1 MWHTVDL
8 SGMPK
13 KEDFK
18 SLCTGWMSPDGSF
31 FPTEY
36 MEHLGVAD
44 EIWKEYFR
52 ETPPNDVE
60 QQLLKKQ
67 FVCIRCVTFM
77 EHGFLFDFDR
87 HLTQD
92 QITAIKPVV
101 EDSWDRLI
109 ASSRNDLEDEFSM
122 T

>member
-1 MWHTVDL
+1 ML
-8 SGMPK
+8 K

-18 SLCTGWMSPDGSF
+18 NLNTGWLSPDGDF
-31 FPTEY
+31 FPAGY

-44 EIWKEYFR
+44 DIWKEYFG
-52 ETPPNDVE
+52 EMPPNDVE
-60 QQLLKKQ
+60 QQLLKRQ
-67 FVCIRCVTFM
+67 FVCIRCVAFM
-77 EHGFLFDFDR
+77 EHGFVFDFDR

-92 QITAIKPVV
+92 QIAAIKPVV

-109 ASSRNDLEDEFSM
+109 ASSRNDLEDEFNR

>member
-1 MWHTVDL
+1 ML
-8 SGMPK
+8 R
-13 KEDFK
+13 KEDFI
-18 SLCTGWMSPDGSF
+18 SLNTGWMSPDGDF
-31 FPTEY
+31 FPAGY

-44 EIWKEYFR
+44 EIWKEYF
-52 ETPPNDVE
+52 EEIPPNDVE

-77 EHGFLFDFDR
+77 EHGFVFDFDR

-92 QITAIKPVV
+92 QITAIKSVV
-101 EDSWDRLI
+101 EDSWNRLI
-109 ASSRNDLEDEFSM
+109 ASSRHDLEDEFSR